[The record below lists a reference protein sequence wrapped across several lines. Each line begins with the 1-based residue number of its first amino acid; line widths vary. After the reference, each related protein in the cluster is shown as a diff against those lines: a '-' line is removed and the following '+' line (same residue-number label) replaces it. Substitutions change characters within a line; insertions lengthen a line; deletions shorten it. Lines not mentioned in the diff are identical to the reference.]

1 MTTALIKPEAVPE
14 TALGSQ
20 EYRWTT
26 DRFYR
31 AANAGVFDD
40 PARLELIHGR
50 IVEKMPNSPLHTALI
65 GHIAKRL
72 RAVLTLPVTVRA
84 EAAIHIAFDGEPIP
98 DVSVVQ
104 GDDLDYLTRHVTPE
118 DVILLAEVA
127 VTSVASDTGEK
138 ALLYAQ
144 AGITDYWVA
153 LPGAGEV
160 WVHREPSP
168 QGYRSVNRLNGTATV
183 APLAAPDAV
192 LAVGDLLGLPANAG
206 EELT

>member
-1 MTTALIKPEAVPE
+1 MSVTLPPRQAEEQQKDFHWTA
-14 TALGSQ
+14 
-20 EYRWTT
+20 

-31 AANAGVFDD
+31 AADAGVFDD
-40 PARLELIHGR
+40 PGRLELIHGR

-72 RAVLTLPVTVRA
+72 RAVLTLPVTVRT

-98 DVSVVQ
+98 DISVIL

-118 DVILLAEVA
+118 DVVLLVELA
-127 VTSVASDTGEK
+127 VSSAATDTGRK

-144 AGITDYWVA
+144 AGITDYWVV
-153 LPGAGEV
+153 LPEAGEI

-168 QGYRSVNRLNGTATV
+168 QGYQSVNRLNTRATV
-183 APLAAPDAV
+183 APLATPDAT
-192 LAVGDLLGLPANAG
+192 LAVRDLLGEG
-206 EELT
+206 